1 LKWMNEE
8 LAMLNA
14 ELEEKVS
21 QRTKAL
27 EISNQELSVTNLR
40 LVETE
45 QSRRNLLANVAHEL
59 GTPVTLI
66 HGYVQSLQE
75 GTITSDDEYFRNLVD
90 DKIKVLDRLIT
101 DLSDLSRLEEGQA
114 SFNFATYD
122 LFKWLEKVY
131 QKLVFDVETL
141 GRKISLQEIPFTEN
155 MYESSLDTERM
166 DQVFVNIIS
175 NAVKIT
181 SAESGQI
188 DVKVDINEK
197 EEVVNIAISDNGKGI
212 DQAMMPHIFD
222 RFYKEKYRTISNSG
236 EGGTGLGLAI
246 VKEIIQGHHGDIWV
260 ESEEGVGSTFYISLP
275 VKTVYK
281 KVTQLVH

>member
-1 LKWMNEE
+1 
-8 LAMLNA
+8 ML
-14 ELEEKVS
+14 
-21 QRTKAL
+21 
-27 EISNQELSVTNLR
+27 
-40 LVETE
+40 
-45 QSRRNLLANVAHEL
+45 
-59 GTPVTLI
+59 
-66 HGYVQSLQE
+66 
-75 GTITSDDEYFRNLVD
+75 
-90 DKIKVLDRLIT
+90 
-101 DLSDLSRLEEGQA
+101 
-114 SFNFATYD
+114 FNT
-122 LFKWLEKVY
+122 
-131 QKLVFDVETL
+131 ETL
-141 GRKISLQEIPFTEN
+141 GRTISLQERHFTEN

-260 ESEEGVGSTFYISLP
+260 ESEEVWEVLFIF
-275 VKTVYK
+275 
-281 KVTQLVH
+281 HCR